1 RLYVALDSIFSDFE
15 RAAKLR
21 YQTAAS
27 SKLDYLTAQNQVQRV
42 SLKKRQAYRDYLARV
57 QALSRWF
64 VSDTVC
70 GISAK
75 QIETVTQPIMRFAD
89 SIASHPLLQY
99 SQQQIAVAEANYNA
113 QKTEFL
119 PKLNL
124 KYGRQKIAGVSG
136 FNSFQ
141 IGLSIPLVFNVQ
153 QGRTQSAKVATQ
165 IAQQEYKTT
174 AIRLNAEYH
183 KLRQNYRKWFES
195 WQFYQQEALPL
206 AKSQRQGALFAFTHG
221 GIDYTS
227 FLQTIR
233 DAIK

>member
-1 RLYVALDSIFSDFE
+1 KKTAWNFGTTQIFVGGEELPNGFDLDRGTTTIGISQSGIDVFGIHAKNVLQKQKIALDKIAYDLTAEQIERQVQQAWSAVYTHRGKYRLYVALDSIFSDFE

-27 SKLDYLTAQNQVQRV
+27 SKLDYLTAKNQVQRV
-42 SLKKRQAYRDYLARV
+42 SLKKRQAYRDYLASV
-57 QALSRWF
+57 QALNRWF
-64 VSDTVC
+64 VSDTVF

-124 KYGRQKIAGVSG
+124 K
-136 FNSFQ
+136 
-141 IGLSIPLVFNVQ
+141 
-153 QGRTQSAKVATQ
+153 
-165 IAQQEYKTT
+165 
-174 AIRLNAEYH
+174 
-183 KLRQNYRKWFES
+183 
-195 WQFYQQEALPL
+195 
-206 AKSQRQGALFAFTHG
+206 
-221 GIDYTS
+221 
-227 FLQTIR
+227 
-233 DAIK
+233 